1 MSMFSR
7 FEENITGA
15 GKTALQRFLSFVF
28 LIFTVLILDYFV
40 GFPLGFIQLNQLEQ
54 LEKIDILLSSK
65 TLDSSTK
72 IQLNV
77 EQREIVAHYIFLSD
91 LRLSLN
97 REFTS
102 KINRKE
108 TIATINSTAKKSK
121 VFIPDFLCSNYGYT
135 ISLSI
140 IWIILFISTFFGL
153 LNSDSIGSDLGFM
166 LILSILT
173 GIIFLIVRHLPKFDS
188 CIKTH
193 LLLMLI
199 NVIIT
204 GIVVILIDR
213 LPDRPS

>member
-1 MSMFSR
+1 MLMLSR
-7 FEENITGA
+7 LEENITGA
-15 GKTALQRFLSFVF
+15 GKTALQRFSSFVL

-72 IQLNV
+72 SQLNV
-77 EQREIVAHYIFLSD
+77 EQKEIVAHYIFLSD

-102 KINRKE
+102 NINRKA

-140 IWIILFISTFFGL
+140 IWIIAFISAFWGL
-153 LNSDSIGSDLGFM
+153 LNSNSVGSDLGFI
-166 LILSILT
+166 LFLSILEV
-173 GIIFLIVRHLPKFDS
+173 IIYFIVRYIPKLDS

-193 LLLMLI
+193 LLFMLI

-204 GIVVILIDR
+204 GVIVILTDR
-213 LPDRPS
+213 FPNETN

>member
-40 GFPLGFIQLNQLEQ
+40 GFPLGFVQLNQLEQ

-72 IQLNV
+72 VQLNV

-102 KINRKE
+102 NINRKE
-108 TIATINSTAKKSK
+108 TIATINSAAKKSK

-140 IWIILFISTFFGL
+140 IWIIAIISTLWGL
-153 LNSDSIGSDLGFM
+153 LNSNSIGSDLGFI
-166 LILSILT
+166 LLLSILE
-173 GIIFLIVRHLPKFDS
+173 GIIYFIVRYIPKFDS

-193 LLLMLI
+193 LLFMFI
-199 NVIIT
+199 NVIVT

-213 LPDRPS
+213 LPEKPS